1 MSQNSMLEY
10 FPGKNFIYKIQGAT
24 KLLFLILVSI
34 ACMMVY
40 HVWFLLGLAF
50 LSLFLLW
57 CSQIKWQ
64 QVSFVV
70 KGTLFF
76 LFVNNIIIFFL
87 FRDYGAQI
95 YKSKTPI
102 PLFYNFLTQEQL
114 FYQFNVLLKY
124 CCIIPLFLIFIV
136 TTNPS
141 QLAASLNKLGVSY
154 KISYAFALTIRY
166 IPEIQKDFKNIS
178 LTQQARGIKVVKK
191 INFVA
196 RIIADIKRITLII
209 SPLIFFN
216 LDKIDVITNAM
227 QLRRF
232 GKHKTRTWYYE
243 KPFIILDL
251 FTFLLGL
258 ILLFL
263 GVWLLCRYDRFYYP
277 FVKNPFCT

>member
-1 MSQNSMLEY
+1 MANSMLQY
-10 FPGKNFIYKIQGAT
+10 LPGNTFIYKIQGAT
-24 KLLFLILVSI
+24 KLLFLILVSV

-40 HVWFLLGLAF
+40 HVWFLLGLVF
-50 LSLFLLW
+50 LSFFLFW
-57 CSQIKWQ
+57 CAQIKWQ
-64 QVSFVV
+64 QVAFVV
-70 KGTLFF
+70 KGTFFF
-76 LFVNNIIIFFL
+76 LFVNNIIIFFC
-87 FRDYGAQI
+87 FRNYGTQI
-95 YKSKTPI
+95 YNSKTPI
-102 PLFYNFLTQEQL
+102 PLFFNLLTKEQL

-124 CCIIPLFLIFIV
+124 CCIIPLFLIFII

-178 LTQQARGIKVVKK
+178 LNQQARGIKVVKK
-191 INFVA
+191 THFLS

-209 SPLIFFN
+209 PPLIFFN

-232 GKHKTRTWYYE
+232 GKYKTRTWYYE
-243 KPFIILDL
+243 KSFSILDL

-258 ILLFL
+258 ALLLL
-263 GVWLLCRYDRFYYP
+263 GVWLLCLYDRFYYP
-277 FVKNPFCT
+277 FAQNPF

>member
-1 MSQNSMLEY
+1 MSKNSMLEY
-10 FPGKNFIYKIQGAT
+10 FPGKTFIYQIQGSI
-24 KLLFLILVSI
+24 KLLFLFFVSI
-34 ACMMVY
+34 ACMVVY
-40 HVWFLLGLAF
+40 NVWFLLGLAF
-50 LSLFLLW
+50 FSLFLFW
-57 CSQIKWQ
+57 CAKIKWQ

-70 KGTLFF
+70 KGVFFF
-76 LFVNNIIIFFL
+76 LFLNNIIIIIF

-95 YKSKTPI
+95 YNSKTPI
-102 PLFYNFLTQEQL
+102 PLFYNLLTQEQF
-114 FYQFNVLLKY
+114 FYQFNLFLKY

-178 LTQQARGIKVVKK
+178 LTQQARGIKIVRK
-191 INFVA
+191 NHFLA
-196 RIIADIKRITLII
+196 RIIADVKRIFFII
-209 SPLIFFN
+209 YPLIFFN

-227 QLRRF
+227 KLRRF
-232 GKHKTRTWYYE
+232 GKKNTKTWYYE

-258 ILLFL
+258 VILFL
-263 GVWLLCRYDRFYYP
+263 SVWVLFCYDRFYYP
-277 FVKNPFCT
+277 FTKNPFYT